1 MVEDQD
7 DKGFLIMG
15 KCDGDIGCGD
25 FIKIKIKVMKWR
37 IVMKVAVIGNGN
49 VGMATFRELQ
59 KQREIQELVLIGR
72 SQEKLQAEIE
82 DFMDAEALATVPTVK
97 LTYGGYD
104 AAEGAD
110 VLIYAAGVGQK
121 PGQSRLELV
130 EQNAKIARDIF
141 AEVAKVNKDAIIVV
155 LSNPVDVITVVI
167 QETMGL
173 PREKVIGTGTLLD
186 TARLKRFVASLLDVS
201 VNSTDMF
208 VLGEHGDSSCVI
220 WSSIRI
226 LGMSLDDYLAMEVGD
241 NTSVRQKKLSEHVRS
256 AAGKM
261 IAVKGFTAYGVAAA
275 AGRVVSAVINDTH
288 EILPVSVR
296 LRGEYSVAGIA
307 ISVPCMIG
315 RDGILAVKEMPLTEE
330 EQAAFWKSA
339 DILKEIVGNV
349 GFH

>member
-1 MVEDQD
+1 
-7 DKGFLIMG
+7 
-15 KCDGDIGCGD
+15 
-25 FIKIKIKVMKWR
+25 
-37 IVMKVAVIGNGN
+37 MKVAVIGNGN

-82 DFMDAEALATVPTVK
+82 DFLDAEALATAPTAK
-97 LTYGGYD
+97 LGYGWYY

-110 VLIYAAGVGQK
+110 ILIYAAGAGQK

-141 AEVAKVNKDAIIVV
+141 TEVAKVNKDAVIVV
-155 LSNPVDVITVVI
+155 LSNPVDIITAVI

-186 TARLKRFVASLLDVS
+186 TARLKRFIASLLDVS

-208 VLGEHGDSSCVI
+208 VLGEHGDSSCVV

-241 NTSVRQKKLSEHVRS
+241 ETSVQQRKVAEHVRS

-261 IAVKGFTAYGVAAA
+261 IAVKGYTAYGVAAA

-296 LRGEYSVAGIA
+296 LRGEYGVEGIA

-315 RDGILAVKEMPLTEE
+315 RDGVLAVKQMPLTDEE
-330 EQAAFWKSA
+330 KETFQKSV
-339 DILKEIVGNV
+339 DILKEIAGSVGIR
-349 GFH
+349 